1 MADAAADWRVV
12 LSAMSDAFSTGDNSR
27 GEELLVSALDLGAPW
42 DLATATVAQVL
53 SLRVVPSGVSARTAV
68 PA

>member
-1 MADAAADWRVV
+1 MADAAADWSVV
-12 LSAMSDAFSTGDNSR
+12 LTVMSDAFSTGDNSR

-42 DLATATVAQVL
+42 DLATATVAQAL
-53 SLRVVPSGVSARTAV
+53 SRRAAPARIGARAAV

>member
-12 LSAMSDAFSTGDNSR
+12 LSAMSDAFSTGDNLR
-27 GEELLVSALDLGAPW
+27 GEELLVAALDLGAPW

>member
-12 LSAMSDAFSTGDNSR
+12 LSVMSDAFSTGDNSR

-42 DLATATVAQVL
+42 DLATATVAQAL
-53 SLRVVPSGVSARTAV
+53 SVRSVPSGVSTRTAV